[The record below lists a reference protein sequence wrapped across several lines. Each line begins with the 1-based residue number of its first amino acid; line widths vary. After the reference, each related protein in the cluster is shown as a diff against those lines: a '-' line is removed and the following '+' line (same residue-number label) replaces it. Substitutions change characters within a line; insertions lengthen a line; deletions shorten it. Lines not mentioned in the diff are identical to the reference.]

1 MAETCPAL
9 SELSG
14 SLSADVR
21 RHVAGCLR
29 CKALVRHLG
38 AAYDPLAPAET
49 DVSPVELRRPPEV
62 APGDVC
68 AVRMPGLHQRLLCVV
83 LGEDAGVVEV
93 VPVGDETRFATD
105 RDLLLDADVLGYE
118 TMAEA
123 WHAGEILTDDVDE
136 ILGRLDDKAYGLLVD
151 LVDAVEDAADT
162 SPDGPTGPPV
172 TSDDDVRLD
181 FQRQETQRAR
191 PFFASAAALRGVD
204 RIAALLTRASAE
216 EGVSQSQL
224 SRHYGPMVESH
235 PGWVDDLF
243 AERIDVREIPGRT
256 LGALFAEFEFR
267 PTQRLGWI
275 VRSTGWPDEQPAGH
289 SQMALITRAGGRDQ
303 NVTADEA
310 EHYLAEFYE
319 GLAESL
325 SARTSTTSDRPGS
338 PP

>member
-1 MAETCPAL
+1 MADTCPAL
-9 SELSG
+9 TELSG

-21 RHVAGCLR
+21 RHVAACLR

-38 AAYDPLAPAET
+38 SDGPLRPAET
-49 DVSPVELRRPPEV
+49 DARPVELRRPPEV

-68 AVRMPGLHQRLLCVV
+68 AVRMPGLYQRLLCVV

-136 ILGRLDDKAYGLLVD
+136 ILGQLDDKSYALLVD
-151 LVDAVEDAADT
+151 LVDAVEDAAET
-162 SPDGPTGPPV
+162 SLDGPTGPSV
-172 TSDDDVRLD
+172 TSDADVRLD
-181 FQRQETQRAR
+181 FQRQETQRAM
-191 PFFASAAALRGVD
+191 PFFASAAALRGAD
-204 RIAALLTRASAE
+204 RVAALLTRASE
-216 EGVSQSQL
+216 EQGVSQSQL
-224 SRHYGPMVESH
+224 SRRYGPIIENH

-275 VRSTGWPDEQPAGH
+275 VRSTGWPDEEPAGRPK
-289 SQMALITRAGGRDQ
+289 MALITRAGGPSQ
-303 NVTADEA
+303 NVTADEP

-325 SARTSTTSDRPGS
+325 STRTSTPSDRPGS
-338 PP
+338 RP